1 MENKRRKRS
10 ALDKFS
16 SWCFKTLGKSPIGK
30 FFTSYENVNDKFL
43 GNTSEEKSKTRRA
56 EKTRDARI
64 KRSNTKRKYRL
75 AKMLENNI
83 FAKIVPPIYHFFLR
97 ISVSSYASAFLSM
110 GAVALTMF
118 LLNYFGVLTLGNF
131 TVTHKMLILPAILII
146 LSFPMVFIRRSLA
159 SAILSI
165 KIFSIIT
172 FGFLGVD
179 SENIKNCAY
188 KSRFLS
194 TGISLIIGSA
204 LGALSYFIKKPEYV
218 LFALSLIIFAYVIF
232 RTPEIGVILI
242 IFTLPFVN
250 ILVTEV
256 AIIYVLIAY
265 IVKIILHK
273 RVITFEYFDIWPAF
287 AIFIM
292 IAFGID
298 YQNPLNSLP
307 IISMNVTILVSYF
320 LIANLIR
327 SKDWFKKC
335 IFALTSS
342 AFIAATIGIIQAI
355 LGTLSVYFPEIGDF
369 SMYESTVNSVF
380 STYNSFSQYMV
391 IAIPFALVH
400 IFAERK
406 DTSKLGGFL
415 IAVVLSMGL
424 LVARSKSAFIGILVA
439 VLLLLIVYNRNFIY
453 LAFLAVVTPI
463 GLFFGFR
470 NNEYVLRFLR
480 TFDFLREFDPKDKIN
495 QLKDGLLTWLDS
507 PFGKG
512 AGGLGVEH
520 DSFLVQILLEYG
532 IVVFIALAVCAIMF
546 ARLVFS
552 YCAKEASR
560 KREIYCSAGFC
571 ALCGIFATGIFAN
584 VWADTKIMLLSII
597 CMALSFAYIKIERE
611 GHTVKEI
618 GNDLSRASIDIQ
630 LSDDDEYDL
639 VSEKSRIRLA
649 KPKKKRKMVGDMS
662 VTQEV
667 KIKDGFEDDDDAP
680 DDDEDRV

>member
-1 MENKRRKRS
+1 MESKRRKRT

-16 SWCFKTLGKSPIGK
+16 SWCFKTVGKSPIGK
-30 FFTSYENVNDKFL
+30 FFTSYEKVNDKFL
-43 GNTSEEKSKTRRA
+43 GNSNDDKSKSRKSDSIR
-56 EKTRDARI
+56 EKKI
-64 KRSNTKRKYRL
+64 KRSSSRKYRL
-75 AKMLENNI
+75 AKMLENSV
-83 FAKIVPPIYHFFLR
+83 FAKIIPPIYHFFLR
-97 ISVSSYASAFLSM
+97 ISLSNYAATFVSM
-110 GAVALTMF
+110 GTVALTMY
-118 LLNYFGVLTLGNF
+118 LLNYFGVLTLGNLA
-131 TVTHKMLILPAILII
+131 VTHEMFILPGLLII
-146 LSFPMVFIRRSLA
+146 VGFPWLFFRRSLA
-159 SAILSI
+159 SAILSL

-179 SENIKNCAY
+179 SENIKNAAH

-194 TGISLIIGSA
+194 TGLSLIIGAA
-204 LGALSYFIKKPEYV
+204 LGAASYFIKRPEYI
-218 LFALSLIIFAYVIF
+218 LFVFALIIFAYVVF

-250 ILVTEV
+250 ILVTEA
-256 AIIYVLIAY
+256 AIIYVLVAY
-265 IVKIILHK
+265 AVKIILHK

-287 AIFIM
+287 AILIM
-292 IAFGID
+292 IIFGID

-307 IISMNVTILVSYF
+307 IISTNVTILVSYF

-342 AFIAATIGIIQAI
+342 AFIAATIGIIQAV
-355 LGTLSVYFPEIGDF
+355 LGALSVYFPRFEEF
-369 SMYESTVNSVF
+369 SVYESSVNSIF

-406 DTSKLGGFL
+406 DFSKLGGFL

-424 LVARSKSAFIGILVA
+424 IVARSKSAFIGILVA

-453 LAFLAVVTPI
+453 VALLAVVTPI

-480 TFDFLREFDPKDKIN
+480 TFDFLREFDPKDKVN
-495 QLKDGLLTWLDS
+495 QLKEGFSAWLDS

-512 AGGLGVEH
+512 AGGLSAEY

-532 IVVFIALAVCAIMF
+532 IVVFVALAICVIMF

-552 YCAKEASR
+552 YCAKEHSR

-571 ALCGIFATGIFAN
+571 ALCGVFATGLFAN
-584 VWADTKIMLLSII
+584 VWADSKIMLLSII
-597 CMALSFAYIKIERE
+597 CMALSFSYIKIERE
-611 GHTVKEI
+611 GHTIKEI
-618 GNDLSRASIDIQ
+618 GNDLSRASVDIQ
-630 LSDDDEYDL
+630 LSEDDGYEL
-639 VSEKSRIRLA
+639 LSENSRIRLA
-649 KPKKKRKMVGDMS
+649 QPKKKKKTVGDMS
-662 VTQEV
+662 VTQEI
-667 KIKDGFEDDDDAP
+667 KIKDGFDDDDDVS